1 MIHLVARRLRPD
13 HRDRVIEWLREVDG
27 PRRAEAL
34 ESLAAEGVEHE
45 TAMIIDTADGPIIV
59 YAMQTD
65 DLDGSRAVADASP
78 RPIDAEHRAVMRA
91 AAGGR
96 LASEVVLDLHAGSV
110 RPAGTS
116 SVDD

>member
-27 PRRAEAL
+27 
-34 ESLAAEGVEHE
+34 
-45 TAMIIDTADGPIIV
+45 
-59 YAMQTD
+59 
-65 DLDGSRAVADASP
+65 
-78 RPIDAEHRAVMRA
+78 RAVMRA